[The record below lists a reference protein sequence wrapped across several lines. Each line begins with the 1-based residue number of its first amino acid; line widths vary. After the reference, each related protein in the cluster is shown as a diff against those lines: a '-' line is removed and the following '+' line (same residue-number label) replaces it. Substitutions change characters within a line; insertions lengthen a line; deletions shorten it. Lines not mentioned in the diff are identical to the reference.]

1 MVACRHLSHFE
12 LGLHHRIIFM
22 NTPMPQDYI
31 QRHLG
36 PWRSLEEI
44 IRWVEA
50 YHGIYDTKGCPPCN
64 NHCNQG
70 RDCPARK

>member
-1 MVACRHLSHFE
+1 
-12 LGLHHRIIFM
+12 M
-22 NTPMPQDYI
+22 NTPMPDDYI
-31 QRHLG
+31 KRHLG

-50 YHGIYDTKGCPPCN
+50 YHGIYESKGCPPCN